1 MRFSVASVAESRGSM
16 PVILKKSM
24 IVLLVCDD
32 NFHI

>member
-16 PVILKKSM
+16 PVILKSM